1 MYGKK
6 KRCRNVIY
14 EDGELYILG
23 KYVRKHFF
31 PKEKVSFS
39 KIAVAVITL
48 FCMGCVTANYILA
61 FRDAVNVNE
70 SVTICLIGTIL
81 GTVVAYL
88 VKSAF
93 ENGKKIGKEKK
104 ED

>member
-1 MYGKK
+1 MN
-6 KRCRNVIY
+6 KRPKNMIY
-14 EDGELYILG
+14 EDGERYILA
-23 KYVRKHFF
+23 KYVKKHFF
-31 PKEKVSFS
+31 PKDKVSFS

-70 SVTICLIGTIL
+70 TVTVALIGTIL

-88 VKSAF
+88 IKSAF
-93 ENGKKIGKEKK
+93 ENGKKIGKSKNES
-104 ED
+104 EE